1 MDNDLFGDYTFD
13 TLGAFSLDYIS
24 GHSITNSSS
33 TVNKPTQLNF
43 NANTSNNI
51 YTDSGKVYP
60 LSLALNFIIKT

>member
-51 YTDSGKVYP
+51 YTDSG
-60 LSLALNFIIKT
+60 